1 MIESENILEKI
12 RNIRTTALDCINI
25 TDTITCRL
33 NVVADT
39 LEKLQLKIIKKTGTK
54 RNFGLNA
61 AAPPATAPTS
71 CTASITRINHKEEN
85 HG

>member
-39 LEKLQLKIIKKTGTK
+39 LEKLQLKIIKKNRYQKKFWTQC
-54 RNFGLNA
+54 RR
-61 AAPPATAPTS
+61 APG
-71 CTASITRINHKEEN
+71 
-85 HG
+85 HGPDKLYYKQHADKP